1 MSLRSKK
8 FVQKIKVIKYKEERK
23 EIEIVKLEPKCSVPK
38 KPKKVV
44 TDELWNQPTTSVVQ
58 EGNCHTC
65 LSNKVSVISMMKSK
79 LLVPVLQICLY
90 FDNLIHFEK

>member
-38 KPKKVV
+38 KPKKIV
-44 TDELWNQPTTSVVQ
+44 TDEQLQLVSQQLQLFKKVIAT
-58 EGNCHTC
+58 
-65 LSNKVSVISMMKSK
+65 LS
-79 LLVPVLQICLY
+79 
-90 FDNLIHFEK
+90 